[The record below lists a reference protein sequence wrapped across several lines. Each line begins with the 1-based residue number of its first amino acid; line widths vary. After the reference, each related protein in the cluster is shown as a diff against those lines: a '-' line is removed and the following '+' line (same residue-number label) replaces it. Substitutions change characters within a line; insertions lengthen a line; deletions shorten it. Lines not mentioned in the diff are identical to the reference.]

1 MKAVRSAPPGVQVV
15 DVPEPPDDEGRIT
28 VRSASICGSD
38 FGYIGWGST
47 FILGHELA
55 GTTADGTAVCVE
67 AAFGCGRCELCRQG
81 KVNLCPHMGERV
93 PGMNSDGGMA
103 QYFNAPTG
111 SLVRL
116 PGGLEAKDACLVE
129 PTAVSWHGCRIAG
142 TGPETRVAVVGGGAI
157 GLLAAAAARSHGAP
171 EVALDAR
178 HRHQLEAGERL
189 GATAVGSGAGYDI
202 VVEAAGTES
211 SLARSLQ
218 LVRPEGTVVILGV
231 FAPTTPFPYIDAL
244 LKEVRV
250 LSSICYCRYHGGRDF
265 DDAANLLAREP
276 EITKTVITH
285 RFPLEDASEAFR
297 VASDK
302 TSGAIRVVVEPW
314 S

>member
-1 MKAVRSAPPGVQVV
+1 MKAVRSAPPAVEVV
-15 DVPEPPDDEGRIT
+15 DVPDPTDDAGLVT

-47 FILGHELA
+47 FVLGHELA

-67 AAFGCGRCELCRQG
+67 AAFGCGRCEWCRQG

-93 PGMNSDGGMA
+93 PGMNSDGGMS
-103 QYFNAPTG
+103 QYFNAPTA

-116 PGGLEAKDACLVE
+116 PEGLEARDACLVE

-142 TGPETRVAVVGGGAI
+142 VGPETSVAVVGGGAI
-157 GLLAAAAARSHGAP
+157 GLLATAAARAQGAP

-178 HRHQLEAGERL
+178 HAHQVEAGERL
-189 GATAVGSGAGYDI
+189 GATAMAGGTGYDI
-202 VVEAAGTES
+202 VIEAAGTET
-211 SLARSLQ
+211 SLARALQ

-244 LKEVRV
+244 LKEARV
-250 LSSICYCRYHGGRDF
+250 LSSICYCRYEGGRDF
-265 DDAANLLAREP
+265 DDAANLLARDP
-276 EITKTVITH
+276 EIINTVISH
-285 RFPLEDASEAFR
+285 RFPLDDATEAFR

-302 TSGAIRVVVEPW
+302 KSGAIRVVVEPW
-314 S
+314 N